1 MFVMSVGSR
10 IEVVEMER
18 DSFRNYRD
26 HLRKLY
32 TERNKDMN
40 NQPLD
45 FAGAVWFN
53 FGKGEKIADG
63 KLVVFEHQSEVWK
76 RHTYDVKETPQCVIY
91 EETRDPKGF

>member
-1 MFVMSVGSR
+1 MTMSVVNVVSR
-10 IEVVEMER
+10 IEVVEVEQ
-18 DSFRNYRD
+18 DNFRNHSD

-53 FGKGEKIADG
+53 FGNGEKVADG
-63 KLVVFEHQSEVWK
+63 KLVVF
-76 RHTYDVKETPQCVIY
+76 
-91 EETRDPKGF
+91 